1 MTESSKENVK
11 NHQEYSRNKVAAK
24 SKEPSHRK
32 LVSTDTATTELTRM
46 YYVDP
51 RVFLLWLATDLED
64 IFDNL

>member
-51 RVFLLWLATDLED
+51 RVFLL
-64 IFDNL
+64 